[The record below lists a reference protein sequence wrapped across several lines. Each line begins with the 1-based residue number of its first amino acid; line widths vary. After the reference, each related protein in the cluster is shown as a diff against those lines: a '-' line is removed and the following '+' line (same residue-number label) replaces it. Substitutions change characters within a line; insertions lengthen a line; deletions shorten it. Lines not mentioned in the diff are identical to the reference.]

1 MTRSNVTTDADVD
14 AGLSAANKPPTPH
27 GGIAAA
33 LARVRSVP
41 SIGLVLLLI
50 ALWIAAAVFVP
61 RFGSAD
67 NMVNIL
73 RQSSDLIIAAI
84 GIMFVLIVAGIDLSI
99 GSLYGLTSVVLVAV
113 ITHTGSVLLG
123 LTSAVAVGLLV
134 GTVNGLI
141 VERLRVPAFITTL
154 GMFYITL
161 AAAQMISSGAALRV
175 PADSAFQRVT
185 RSSVGGVPLLV
196 LVAAAVAV
204 AAWFLLNRT
213 QFGRSAISLGFNREA
228 SRLSG
233 VPVARVMVTAFAL
246 AGFLGSIGAI
256 LLTSRIQTGEPTL
269 GGFNTTFEVI
279 TAAVV
284 GGTSLFGGKGNVLG
298 VVVGA
303 LIIRTIGNCITLLN
317 ITPLLYQAVMG
328 SLILLALL
336 VEALRMRFTGAR
348 A

>member
-1 MTRSNVTTDADVD
+1 MTQTHEKSVKDAAQTRGSSSVEPDSRPDSVFVR
-14 AGLSAANKPPTPH
+14 L
-27 GGIAAA
+27 
-33 LARVRSVP
+33 RSVP
-41 SIGLVLLLI
+41 SIGLVLLLLAI
-50 ALWIAAAVFVP
+50 WIAAAVLVP

-84 GIMFVLIVAGIDLSI
+84 GVMFVLIVAGIDLSI

-113 ITHTGSVLLG
+113 ITSTGSIPLALAAAMGVGVVVGTLN
-123 LTSAVAVGLLV
+123 GLL
-134 GTVNGLI
+134 

-154 GMFYITL
+154 GMFYIVL
-161 AAAQMISSGAALRV
+161 AVAQMLSSGAALRV
-175 PADSAFQRVT
+175 PRDSAFQHIT
-185 RSSVGGVPLLV
+185 RASLGGVPLLV
-196 LVAAAVAV
+196 LVAAVVAA

-233 VPVARVMVTAFAL
+233 VPVARVTVVCYAL
-246 AGFLGSIGAI
+246 AGLLASVGAI

-284 GGTSLFGGKGNVLG
+284 GGTSLFGGRGNVVG

-303 LIIRTIGNCITLLN
+303 IIIRTIGICITLLN

-336 VEALRMRFTGAR
+336 AEALRMRFTGAR
-348 A
+348 S